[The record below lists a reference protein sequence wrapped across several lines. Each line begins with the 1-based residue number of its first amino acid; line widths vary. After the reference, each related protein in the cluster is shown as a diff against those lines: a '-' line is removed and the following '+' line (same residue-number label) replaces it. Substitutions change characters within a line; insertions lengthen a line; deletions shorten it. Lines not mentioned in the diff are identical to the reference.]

1 MTNEKVKDMQ
11 KHQEYLTRKLKH
23 YNEWLLDE
31 DRESGT
37 VYPGFPEDEVKVKTT
52 PVKSLKGKFV
62 MMIETPKIEKIAKA
76 VKAPKVQAIKVARGP
91 KEGTKQSKAVELLR
105 GMAFVTKA
113 EKAECIEK
121 IVSEL
126 GMSKAGATTY
136 AYNAQRILLKQ
147 ANQVTA

>member
-31 DRESGT
+31 NRESGT
-37 VYPGFPEDEVKVKTT
+37 VYPGFPEDNVKPKTKS
-52 PVKSLKGKFV
+52 VKSLKGNFI
-62 MMIETPKIEKIAKA
+62 MQIETPKIQAVKA
-76 VKAPKVQAIKVARGP
+76 IKAPKVQAMKVARGP
-91 KEGTKQSKAVELLR
+91 KEGTKQAKAVELLR

-147 ANQVTA
+147 ANATA